1 MDAELEASTRAELER
16 LELLLLNPAV
26 RRNRE
31 QVSGL
36 LAQDFVEFGSSGR
49 VWTREETLE
58 LLATETYAPPAV
70 EDLEC
75 RMIAADAALVTYRA
89 VRTRCDGSA
98 EDYAAKL
105 NLDQDFWKLANAFPP
120 GNAHELTEI
129 DSKRLPYN
137 SCRRKRSSFS
147 RHRQLVH
154 SRQQTRR
161 IATPSVTRMASTL
174 AYEANQ

>member
-70 EDLEC
+70 EGLEC

-89 VRTRCDGSA
+89 VRWDDATGV
-98 EDYAAKL
+98 
-105 NLDQDFWKLANAFPP
+105 
-120 GNAHELTEI
+120 
-129 DSKRLPYN
+129 
-137 SCRRKRSSFS
+137 RKTTLRSSIW
-147 RHRQLVH
+147 
-154 SRQQTRR
+154 TRTSGNWQMR
-161 IATPSVTRMASTL
+161 FHQGTRMS
-174 AYEANQ
+174 